1 MEGLV
6 THGGNF
12 GAFLTVVSSPDGARD
27 AANQQARRVMRTLL
41 IVGAIVIVVVGIPA
55 LGYVIRWMIRRPLT
69 PEQQER
75 EELVRERR
83 RDARYFWR

>member
-1 MEGLV
+1 
-6 THGGNF
+6 
-12 GAFLTVVSSPDGARD
+12 
-27 AANQQARRVMRTLL
+27 MRTLL

-69 PEQQER
+69 PEQEER